1 METELDE
8 LKKFKKDAVEAEEA
22 EKRNEVFSKFSNL
35 DGIDEYEKLKDDC
48 MKFDLA
54 ALEEKC
60 YAIRGKNAS
69 MLKFSK
75 EDLKP
80 RYKAPDTDFGDEESN
95 DDDKPY
101 GGIVEKYAKKNHR

>member
-1 METELDE
+1 
-8 LKKFKKDAVEAEEA
+8 
-22 EKRNEVFSKFSNL
+22 
-35 DGIDEYEKLKDDC
+35 
-48 MKFDLA
+48 
-54 ALEEKC
+54 
-60 YAIRGKNAS
+60 

-80 RYKAPDTDFGDEESN
+80 RYKAPDTDLGDEESN